1 MSTHRIRA
9 AAISEVDKALAR
21 ARQTVDDI
29 HAAMDAMNAL
39 ENEHPDIAGR
49 VLSFNTSPRIN
60 MGLRVDDFLTLAE
73 DAGGIG
79 CASFE
84 VLGQFCVGSIRW
96 RGAEFR
102 AVGEAHLWSLHGV
115 QVETETTVRV
125 SMLT

>member
-49 VLSFNTSPRIN
+49 VLSIGTSPRVY
-60 MGLRVDDFLTLAE
+60 MSLLLGDFLALAE
-73 DAGGIG
+73 DVGGIG

-84 VLGQFCVGSIRW
+84 SHGRLCEGSAVW
-96 RGAEFR
+96 GGAVFT
-102 AVGEAHLWSLHGV
+102 AIGEAHEWAAHGV
-115 QVETETTVRV
+115 RVETETTVRV
-125 SMLT
+125 SLLT